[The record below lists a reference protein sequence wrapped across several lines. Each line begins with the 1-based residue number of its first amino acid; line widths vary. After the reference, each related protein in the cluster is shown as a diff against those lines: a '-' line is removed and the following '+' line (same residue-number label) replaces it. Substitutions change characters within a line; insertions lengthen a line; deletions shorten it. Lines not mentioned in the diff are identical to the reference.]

1 MQLGAQLSGTAT
13 MCGVEQYDVPGV
25 NFMRILSIGFNIIV
39 PELATLETVRGQSKA
54 KWRFGVLC
62 DHPR

>member
-39 PELATLETVRGQSKA
+39 PELATLETVQGQPKA
-54 KWRFGVLC
+54 K
-62 DHPR
+62 